1 MEFTDTRTLPTR
13 QIFRKKTL
21 FVRLMFFSV
30 IIQAAALI
38 IIGVFFYHQV
48 STEILSHHIRAL
60 ESENHN
66 VTNKLQNELKAM
78 VSSAY
83 AFALNNSINTS
94 IITAM
99 ANPDTGS
106 EIKLNSILS
115 DTLEDMIFQSN
126 KFIKTALFIL
136 EGKIYY
142 PTITS
147 ASNRVS
153 IDRLKYLLEES
164 DGYLTFHPKQDN
176 PISHS
181 GESIIPIVFNLKFGR
196 FTAQLIFF
204 IDYQHIHETLE
215 DITDTSG
222 LLIVDNAGR
231 TVFCENPLL
240 ENNLDI
246 LSQEREFSPG
256 VFLSTTKNTTY
267 LRTADPIPSSGWT
280 SYLFIEERKVLK
292 QFYFL
297 TNILI
302 FVFIIVFFLESML
315 YYLLYRRLT
324 YPLNNLA
331 QIMSRP
337 IDRAGSTVYR
347 KFEYSRDDEIGVLSK
362 TYNEM
367 IETIDQLVMNLN
379 GTIEDL
385 EIKSEQVVWEQEQ
398 SRMAEIKAL
407 QAQIN
412 PHFLYN
418 TLNSISW
425 LAIEQHAD
433 SAAKLAK
440 GLASYY
446 EISLSKG
453 LSSIPLSQEIEH
465 LERYLEIQST
475 RYHDILSYSISIP
488 DEVMG
493 VSIPKITLQPLAE
506 NALYHGLKPLKKR
519 GIIKIQALSSN
530 TDDLIISVRNNGVK
544 MSSDQLSRIN
554 ATLASGL
561 FDMESGYGI
570 YNVNSRLKLMFGASY
585 GLAYYE
591 ADGFTCVDV
600 RIPRKGVNHVHD
612 THSSR

>member
-1 MEFTDTRTLPTR
+1 MEFSDTRTQPTR

-21 FVRLMFFSV
+21 FVRLMSFSV
-30 IIQAAALI
+30 IIQATALI

-48 STEILSHHIRAL
+48 STEILSYHIRAL

-78 VSSAY
+78 VSSVY

-94 IITAM
+94 ITTTM
-99 ANPDTGS
+99 ANPDTGN
-106 EIKLNSILS
+106 EIKLNSLLS

-136 EGKIYY
+136 EGRVYY

-153 IDRLKYLLEES
+153 IDRIQYLLRAS
-164 DGYLTFHPKQDN
+164 DGYLTFHPKQNN
-176 PISHS
+176 PISHA

-196 FTAQLIFF
+196 FTAHLIFF

-215 DITDTSG
+215 SITDTSG
-222 LLIVDNAGR
+222 LLIVDSTGR
-231 TVFCENPLL
+231 TVFCENPSL

-256 VFLSTTKNTTY
+256 VFLSTAKQMTY
-267 LRTADPIPSSGWT
+267 LRTADTIPSSGWT
-280 SYLFIEERKVLK
+280 SYLFIEKKQALK
-292 QFYFL
+292 QFNVL
-297 TNILI
+297 TTILI
-302 FVFIIVFFLESML
+302 AVFTVVFILESVL

-324 YPLNNLA
+324 HPLNNLV

-337 IDRAGSTVYR
+337 IDKAGSTVYR
-347 KFEYSRDDEIGVLSK
+347 KFDYDKDDEIGVLSN

-367 IETIDQLVMNLN
+367 IEMIDQLVKSLN
-379 GTIEDL
+379 ETIEDL
-385 EIKSEQVVWEQEQ
+385 EIKSQQVAWEQEQ
-398 SRMAEIKAL
+398 SRNAEIKAL

-440 GLASYY
+440 DLASYY
-446 EISLSKG
+446 DISLSKG
-453 LSSIPLSQEIEH
+453 LSSIPLSKEIEH

-488 DEVMG
+488 EEFMD

-506 NALYHGLKPLKKR
+506 NALYHGLRPLKKR
-519 GIIKIQALSSN
+519 GIIQIQALSSDA
-530 TDDLIISVRNNGVK
+530 DDLIISVRNDGV
-544 MSSDQLSRIN
+544 MMGSDQLERIN

-561 FDMESGYGI
+561 FDMDSGYGI
-570 YNVNSRLKLMFGASY
+570 YNVNSRLKLMFGAMY
-585 GLAYYE
+585 GLVYYE
-591 ADGFTCVDV
+591 ADGLTCVDV
-600 RIPRKGVNHVHD
+600 RIPR
-612 THSSR
+612 